1 MIVNSESE
9 YYIKLITEK
18 ADDIVFGIKDHDYN
32 STEGFKV
39 DILDYYKLAPVE
51 NMLHDINR
59 KVLRLQSLLMSGRA
73 PSNESIEDNFTDLL
87 NYTRIGY
94 AVYKHYIASLDNKDT
109 KMPGHTPKEKKKNK
123 GKKHK

>member
-1 MIVNSESE
+1 VNSESE

-39 DILDYYKLAPVE
+39 DILDYYQLAPIE

-94 AVYKHYIASLDNKDT
+94 AVYQHFKALKETNT
-109 KMPGHTPKEKKKNK
+109 MPGHTPKEKKKNK
-123 GKKHK
+123 GKKPK